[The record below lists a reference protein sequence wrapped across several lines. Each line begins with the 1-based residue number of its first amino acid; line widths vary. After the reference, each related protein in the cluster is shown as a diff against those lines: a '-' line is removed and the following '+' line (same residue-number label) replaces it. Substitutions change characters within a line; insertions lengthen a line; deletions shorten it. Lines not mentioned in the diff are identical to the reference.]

1 MHILTQIVKDKREE
15 VAKAKAALPLEAL
28 ESELIG
34 LPPTR
39 KFKEALRG
47 DGINLIAE
55 LKRASPSAGM
65 LRSALDP
72 ARTAKVCQENGAR
85 AISVLT
91 TKKLFC
97 GSLDFLS
104 QVKEATRIPILQKD
118 FIVDE
123 YQIYQAR
130 RWGADAI
137 LLIAA
142 ILSKSQIYQFMDCA
156 RGLGLGCLVEA
167 HTKEEL
173 DMVLETEAR
182 VIGINNRNLHTL
194 TTSLTTTLR
203 LSKFVP
209 PDRILVSESG
219 IETHQD
225 MQRLCECGVKAFL
238 VGEALM
244 RSPDVGAKIRELLG
258 NKS

>member
-1 MHILTQIVKDKREE
+1 MHILTQIVRDKREE
-15 VAKAKAALPLEAL
+15 VAREKTALPLEAL

-39 KFKEALRG
+39 KFKEALLG
-47 DGINLIAE
+47 DGMSLIAE
-55 LKRASPSAGM
+55 LKRAAE
-65 LRSALDP
+65 
-72 ARTAKVCQENGAR
+72 VCQKNGAR

-91 TKKLFC
+91 TKKFFY

-142 ILSKSQIYQFMDCA
+142 ILSKSQICRFLDCA
-156 RGLGLGCLVEA
+156 KGLGLECLVEA

-173 DMVLETEAR
+173 DRVLATEAR
-182 VIGINNRNLHTL
+182 VIGINNRDLHTL
-194 TTSLTTTLR
+194 TTSLDTTLR

-225 MQRLCECGVKAFL
+225 MQRLRECGVKAFL

-258 NKS
+258 KPR